1 MRHDIFALSRLTSSD
16 TRGGAGVRE
25 RLFKNAE
32 LEV

>member
-25 RLFKNAE
+25 RLLKDRG
-32 LEV
+32 L